1 MLTIPAS
8 LIIAF
13 CSTVSY
19 NPWSAYGTAVRG
31 LMALSWF
38 PVDNTHSVGM
48 LGTEGPNR

>member
-1 MLTIPAS
+1 MITTSAS

-13 CSTVSY
+13 CTAESCKL
-19 NPWSAYGTAVRG
+19 WSAYGMAVQE

-38 PVDNTHSVGM
+38 HVDNTHSVGM